1 MEDKGRMVC
10 YSREE
15 LPYSKMIIEG
25 GGKKTMD
32 DDILVVRVNM
42 FLKNKEQE
50 AVRQYI
56 LEQRKTGV
64 IVLPP
69 YCEAIMVP
77 KDVEIKF
84 EGVETNVD

>member
-1 MEDKGRMVC
+1 
-10 YSREE
+10 
-15 LPYSKMIIEG
+15 
-25 GGKKTMD
+25 MD
-32 DDILVVRVNM
+32 NNILVIRVNL

-50 AVRQYI
+50 AVRQHI

-64 IVLPP
+64 IVLSP

-84 EGVETNVD
+84 EGVETDAK